1 MHQIPIKQLMSE
13 WQTLI
18 QRFST
23 ETASTL
29 HSLALQ
35 HAAELSEL
43 FYREMLADPIS
54 ASFLTHDQVKNHL
67 HTSMQHW
74 ITTVLSSSAQG
85 DIQGIAEQQKRIGRV
100 HARIEIP
107 VSLVMRGARLLKG
120 RLIELIEQDTQL
132 SLPIRHDCIRL
143 SSELIDL
150 ALEIM
155 CFSFSQSHDRNS
167 RAEEAYRLFSV
178 SQNLSDEKERQRAAL
193 LDWENHLMFELALGC
208 DPKNLPP
215 LATSEFGLWFRHK
228 ASHAFQGAPE
238 NQTILDYI
246 KKIDQNLMQLTQD
259 EPDKTRELL
268 RQLREQARSIKYLLD
283 GLLDQAREL
292 EAGRDVLTRLL
303 NRKFLPV
310 VLGKEV
316 LYSRQSGNAFGLLMI
331 DVDHFKS
338 INDTYGHDAGDQV
351 LQQIA
356 GILSNNVRGGDYTFR
371 LGGEEFLVILVDIT
385 PEKAMQVA
393 EKFRSMIAH
402 EAFHLSQDREI
413 KLSISIGVAVYNG
426 HPDYQT
432 LLQRADKAL
441 YEAKSSGRNCC
452 ILSP

>member
-13 WQTLI
+13 WQTLT
-18 QRFST
+18 QRFPI
-23 ETASTL
+23 ETAS
-29 HSLALQ
+29 ALQ
-35 HAAELSEL
+35 NLAVQHAPELADL

-74 ITTVLSSSAQG
+74 ITTVLSTAALG
-85 DIQGIAEQQKRIGRV
+85 DIQTITEQQKRIGRV

-120 RLIELIEQDTQL
+120 RLIELIEQDAQL
-132 SLPIRHDCIRL
+132 SLPTRNNCIRL

-150 ALEIM
+150 ALEVM
-155 CFSFSQSHDRNS
+155 CFAFSQSHDRNS

-193 LDWENHLMFELALGC
+193 LDWENHLMFELALGS

-246 KKIDQNLMQLTQD
+246 AHIDQNLAQLTQD
-259 EPDKTRELL
+259 QPDKTRDLL

-283 GLLDQAREL
+283 SLLDQAREL

-316 LYSRQSGNAFGLLMI
+316 LYSRQSGNSFGLLMI

-338 INDTYGHDAGDQV
+338 INDTYGHDAGDLV
-351 LQQIA
+351 LQHIA
-356 GILSNNVRGGDYTFR
+356 GILSSNIRGGDYTFR

-393 EKFRSMIAH
+393 EKLRNIIAN
-402 EAFHLSQDREI
+402 EAFHLPPDKEI
-413 KLSISIGVAVYNG
+413 ALTVSLGVAVYNG

-441 YEAKSSGRNCC
+441 YQAKNSGRNCC